1 MHMPPMPGVF
11 PDYPAP
17 VARIAAG
24 EREIVMMRWECRH
37 RRALADTRSRTPH
50 WRAWLKPENRC
61 LVPANSFAEYAPESN
76 PITGKKDVC
85 GSRSMRTGRCSP
97 LPGSGP
103 SSRATD
109 RMGRPACPCGCR
121 RSGCAPWISSPMRR
135 ERRFRRHYL
144 ALRQRP
150 LWRTYVEMVGIVRRQ
165 SI

>member
-76 PITGKKDVC
+76 PITGKKDVV
-85 GSRSMRTGRCSP
+85 
-97 LPGSGP
+97 
-103 SSRATD
+103 
-109 RMGRPACPCGCR
+109 
-121 RSGCAPWISSPMRR
+121 W
-135 ERRFRRHYL
+135 F
-144 ALRQRP
+144 ALYEDRP
-150 LWRTYVEMVGIVRRQ
+150 LFAFAGVWTEFKGD
-165 SI
+165 